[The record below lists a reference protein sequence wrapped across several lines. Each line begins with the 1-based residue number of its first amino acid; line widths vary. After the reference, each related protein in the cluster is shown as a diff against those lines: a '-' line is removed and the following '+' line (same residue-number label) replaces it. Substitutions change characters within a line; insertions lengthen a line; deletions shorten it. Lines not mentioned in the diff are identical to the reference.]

1 MQAGIHWECTGDHQL
16 YSQRYFYFNVFAI
29 LDTLSCLVKGIL
41 LGVVWEYMHT
51 YRKNPGIMHAKCISR
66 ANYNFSAD
74 ANQKKKV
81 RAIERRRKK
90 KKGICGLQGRC
101 TWHVLL
107 LILIIEIPQM
117 DVKHF
122 QGVLLKNFCDG
133 KRKNSTPAHHFFLF
147 VLLFSL
153 FSYF

>member
-1 MQAGIHWECTGDHQL
+1 
-16 YSQRYFYFNVFAI
+16 
-29 LDTLSCLVKGIL
+29 
-41 LGVVWEYMHT
+41 MHT
-51 YRKNPGIMHAKCISR
+51 KCISQ

-74 ANQKKKV
+74 ANQKNKLKPLRGGEKKC
-81 RAIERRRKK
+81 
-90 KKGICGLQGRC
+90 ICGLQGRC

-133 KRKNSTPAHHFFLF
+133 KRKNSTPADHFFLF